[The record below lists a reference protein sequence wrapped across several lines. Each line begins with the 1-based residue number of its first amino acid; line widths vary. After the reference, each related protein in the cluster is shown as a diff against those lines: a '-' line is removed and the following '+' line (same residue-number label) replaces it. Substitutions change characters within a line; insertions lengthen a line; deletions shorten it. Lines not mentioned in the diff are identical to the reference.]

1 MKKPVIGILGNTF
14 MTQVGLFN
22 SMERTYVNS
31 DYVNAVLKN
40 GGIPAVIPA
49 VSVLED
55 PEMALN
61 FCDGILF
68 PGGEDIHPWYYN
80 EEPHPLSGELRP
92 EIDQALIEAGTYC
105 LEKKLPVMGI
115 CKGHQLINIL
125 LGGSL
130 YQDMSM
136 KEDHSIQHL
145 QKRERSSLTHR
156 IHIQEGTRLA
166 GILGAGTCE
175 VNSMH
180 HQAIK
185 VLGKGLK
192 ATAFAAD
199 GTIEAMEDE
208 EGLILG
214 LQWHPENLV
223 ETSVKM
229 NLLFSD
235 FISTCNSSK

>member
-105 LEKKLPVMGI
+105 LEKKLPMMGI

-223 ETSVKM
+223 ETAVKM